1 MKHSQLN
8 NAAGLLLALVLAVQF
23 ITPVS
28 AAGSAVESEVRLP
41 LVYNADEVST
51 DRMQEELRKLPAPIL
66 QAFDEQDWSLHMDR
80 SYLEDLSDRYGY
92 TCIAATSYRLQR
104 IYLLES
110 GSVLHEFGH
119 FLDWSMDFS
128 EVIDQLFEK
137 EAQGADFLRAYAK
150 SNRREYFADYFA
162 LWIHSGADL
171 SKREEMRTN
180 TPETYAYFEALEAD
194 GWSME

>member
-1 MKHSQLN
+1 MKQTQIKK
-8 NAAGLLLALVLAVQF
+8 AVGLLLALLLAVQL
-23 ITPVS
+23 
-28 AAGSAVESEVRLP
+28 AAPASAVGSDGESEVPLP
-41 LVYNADEVST
+41 SVYNADEGSA
-51 DRMQEELRKLPAPIL
+51 DKIQEELRKIPAPIL

-119 FLDWSMDFS
+119 FLDWSMDFP

-137 EAQGADFLRAYAK
+137 EAQAACFLRAYAK

-162 LWIHSGADL
+162 LWIRSGADL

-180 TPETYAYFEALEAD
+180 TPETYAYFATLEAD